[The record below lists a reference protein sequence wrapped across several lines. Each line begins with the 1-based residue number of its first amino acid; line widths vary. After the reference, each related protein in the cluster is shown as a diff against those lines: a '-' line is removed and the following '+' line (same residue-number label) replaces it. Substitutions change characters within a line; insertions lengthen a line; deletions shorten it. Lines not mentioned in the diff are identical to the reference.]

1 MKISRR
7 LFVLLIAALLI
18 SACDSGEPATHTPM
32 QTTATPEATATRL
45 PPTATATSTP
55 APSPTAT
62 RVPPTAT
69 APPTEQSL
77 EHFRDPLDSF
87 WVTIR
92 IGLCQKVMGQY
103 DEAIKT
109 FQRALDL
116 GRKSGQKVKQ
126 AWALTNT
133 GNTVLMASDYADERH
148 PSIAENH
155 WREAVDLFRE
165 VDGAIGITRTNVNL
179 GQARGFHGGVGARP
193 GAQTRRGAGGSFV
206 NLSGLLRPDRFCPAE
221 VNFNQG

>member
-1 MKISRR
+1 
-7 LFVLLIAALLI
+7 
-18 SACDSGEPATHTPM
+18 
-32 QTTATPEATATRL
+32 
-45 PPTATATSTP
+45 
-55 APSPTAT
+55 
-62 RVPPTAT
+62 
-69 APPTEQSL
+69 
-77 EHFRDPLDSF
+77 
-87 WVTIR
+87 
-92 IGLCQKVMGQY
+92 
-103 DEAIKT
+103 
-109 FQRALDL
+109 
-116 GRKSGQKVKQ
+116 
-126 AWALTNT
+126 
-133 GNTVLMASDYADERH
+133 MASDYAGERH